1 MMTQAVAQLNVR
13 IPQQVK
19 AEGDAALSALGV
31 STTEFMRALWEK
43 LAAGG
48 EGRDEVVASVLGGDV
63 DVSARSA
70 RMAALSRAR
79 ALYEDGMAR
88 LGINPDAISYT
99 LSEGDDSDQEAY
111 VDALLS
117 RMAERGTR

>member
-1 MMTQAVAQLNVR
+1 MTQAVAQLNVR

-48 EGRDEVVASVLGGDV
+48 EGRNEVVASVLGGDV

-117 RMAERGTR
+117 RMVERGTR

>member
-1 MMTQAVAQLNVR
+1 MTQAVAQLNVR

-63 DVSARSA
+63 DASARSA

-117 RMAERGTR
+117 RMAERGTQ

>member
-1 MMTQAVAQLNVR
+1 MTQAVAQLNVR

-63 DVSARSA
+63 DASARSA

>member
-1 MMTQAVAQLNVR
+1 MTQAVAQLNVR

-117 RMAERGTR
+117 RMVERGTR

>member
-1 MMTQAVAQLNVR
+1 MTQAVAQLNVR

-63 DVSARSA
+63 DASARSA

-79 ALYEDGMAR
+79 ALYEDGMPR

-117 RMAERGTR
+117 RMAERGTQ

>member
-1 MMTQAVAQLNVR
+1 MTQAVAQLNVR

-63 DVSARSA
+63 DASARSA
-70 RMAALSRAR
+70 RMEALSRAR

>member
-1 MMTQAVAQLNVR
+1 MAQAVAQLNVR

-63 DVSARSA
+63 DASARSA

-79 ALYEDGMAR
+79 ALYEDGMER

>member
-1 MMTQAVAQLNVR
+1 MTQAVSQLNVR
-13 IPQQVK
+13 IPQQIK

-63 DVSARSA
+63 DASARSA
-70 RMAALSRAR
+70 RRAALSRAR

>member
-1 MMTQAVAQLNVR
+1 MTQAVSQLNVR
-13 IPQQVK
+13 IPQQIK

-63 DVSARSA
+63 DASARSA

>member
-1 MMTQAVAQLNVR
+1 MTQAVAQLNVR

-48 EGRDEVVASVLGGDV
+48 EGRNEVVASVLGGDV

>member
-1 MMTQAVAQLNVR
+1 MTQAVAQLNVR

-63 DVSARSA
+63 DASARSA

-79 ALYEDGMAR
+79 AIYEDGMAR

>member
-1 MMTQAVAQLNVR
+1 MTQAVAQLNVR

-88 LGINPDAISYT
+88 LGINPDAMDGAPG
-99 LSEGDDSDQEAY
+99 EGGASDREAY